1 MPVLQNRRSRR
12 RRHLPK
18 SSSRV
23 SKWLAGCHSMWGD
36 DGRLQEPGAV
46 FSLQQL
52 ALAPHAPA
60 IARDRAVLLHDP
72 VAWHD
77 EGELV
82 GRAGFAD
89 FTRLPRNAEA
99 GRDLAVS
106 SGRARRD
113 LAQGVPD
120 AAFEVRP
127 LQVERESSVI
137 FRMVYQG

>member
-52 ALAPHAPA
+52 ALAPRTPA

-72 VAWHD
+72 VARHD
-77 EGELV
+77 DGELV
-82 GRAGFAD
+82 GRAGLTDLA
-89 FTRLPRNAEA
+89 RLARYAEA
-99 GRDLAVS
+99 GRDLS
-106 SGRARRD
+106 IG
-113 LAQGVPD
+113 G
-120 AAFEVRP
+120 
-127 LQVERESSVI
+127 
-137 FRMVYQG
+137 G